1 MKKLLNTLPLL
12 IALALFAYSCSRSP
26 QNNDTITNQTLE
38 TSNAPKSSEVWRVAE
53 TKDAIHDGDTMR
65 LTNGSEE
72 LKVRFC
78 GIDSPELAQPLGIA
92 ARDYLRSLVNKGNGK
107 IYVTPI
113 EKDRYSRTVAEL
125 FISVGEDEIFLN
137 GEMVRAGYAWHYQ
150 QYSGDCPNKD
160 AIAISEEMA
169 KSAKSGIWANSNSH
183 PPWERRKRNKEWLV
197 TFYVFA

>member
-1 MKKLLNTLPLL
+1 MNKLLNAFPLVLAGAL
-12 IALALFAYSCSRSP
+12 IAYSCSQKGDRTAL
-26 QNNDTITNQTLE
+26 QNSQIPNDAVPPT
-38 TSNAPKSSEVWRVAE
+38 SEVWRIAE
-53 TKDAIHDGDTMR
+53 TRDAIHDGDTIR

-92 ARDYLRSLVNKGNGK
+92 ARDYLRSLVNKGNGE

-113 EKDRYSRTVAEL
+113 EKDRYGRTVAEL
-125 FISVGEDEIFLN
+125 FVPVKGKDDEIFLN

-160 AIAISEEMA
+160 AITVAEAMA
-169 KSAKSGIWANSNSH
+169 KENKVGVYNGKH
-183 PPWERRKRNKEWLV
+183 QPPWVFRRQNR
-197 TFYVFA
+197 